1 MITTQTLI
9 IHPQDR
15 STIFLN
21 DVYTNIPNKT
31 VIQGGVSKTDVT
43 KLIKSHD
50 RVMMMGHG
58 SPHGLFSIGQFYN
71 TFGFIVD
78 KEMASLLDE
87 KTNNVFIW
95 CYASQFLQ
103 TTQLRGFA
111 TGMFISEVSE
121 ANYCGVK
128 LGHSKMVD
136 ESNASFVK
144 VISACIHLDSSAV
157 YSHLLVS
164 EYALLAQ
171 KNPVAKYNYDRLY
184 YN

>member
-1 MITTQTLI
+1 MVTTKTLI
-9 IHPQDR
+9 IHPQDK

-21 DVYTNIPNKT
+21 DIYTNIPNKT

-78 KEMASLLDE
+78 KEMTSLLAK

-103 TTQLRGFA
+103 ATQLRGFA

-128 LGHSKMVD
+128 LEHPQMVED
-136 ESNASFVK
+136 SNASFVN
-144 VISACIHLDSSAV
+144 VVSDCIHLDSSAL
-157 YSHLLVS
+157 YNHLLDS
-164 EYALLAQ
+164 EYAILAQ
-171 KNPVAKYNYDRLY
+171 KNPVARYNYDRLFH
-184 YN
+184 N

>member
-1 MITTQTLI
+1 MITTKTLI
-9 IHPQDR
+9 IHPQDK

-21 DVYTNIPNKT
+21 DIYMNIPNKT
-31 VIQGGVSKTDVT
+31 VVQGGISKTDVT

-50 RVMMMGHG
+50 RIMMMGHG

-78 KEMASLLDE
+78 KEMTSLLAE

-103 TTQLRGFA
+103 ATQLRGFA

-128 LGHSKMVD
+128 LVNQQMID
-136 ESNASFVK
+136 ESNASFVN
-144 VISACIHLDSSAV
+144 VISQCIHFDSASL
-157 YSHLLVS
+157 YEQLRDS
-164 EYALLAQ
+164 EYAILAQ
-171 KNPVAKYNYDRLY
+171 KNRVARYNYDRLY